1 MASLTPRQLRSLT
14 RQRFNR
20 SRIAELSYQRQLA
33 QVGRHV
39 GNLIKGMAPEG
50 IVSDLATIQ
59 RILSQYSG
67 ILQPWAKTVVE
78 RMQAEVSQ
86 RDIRAWAELG
96 RSIGQ
101 SLKKEILSAP
111 TGAMLREQ
119 MQEQI
124 KSITSLPIEAAQRLN
139 ELTLRGITEGT
150 RTPEIVE
157 AIINSGN
164 VSISRARLIARTQ
177 VATTASKLTEV
188 RAVHVG
194 SPGFLWRTVR
204 DLDVRKIHRKL
215 EGKYFDWDKPP
226 IADESGIR
234 ALPGQIWNCRC
245 YPEVIVPD

>member
-1 MASLTPRQLRSLT
+1 M
-14 RQRFNR
+14 
-20 SRIAELSYQRQLA
+20 
-33 QVGRHV
+33 GRNIGHLV
-39 GNLIKGMAPEG
+39 KGMAPEG
-50 IVSDLATIQ
+50 VISDWQALQ

-124 KSITSLPIEAAQRLN
+124 KSITSLPIEAAHRLN

-150 RTPEIVE
+150 RTPEIME
-157 AIINSGN
+157 AIMNSGN

-188 RAVHVG
+188 RAIHVG
-194 SPGFLWRTVR
+194 ADSYIWRTSL
-204 DLDVRKIHRKL
+204 DSDVRPFHRRL
-215 EGKYFDWDKPP
+215 EGKVIQWNNPP
-226 IADESGIR
+226 VVDEKGRR
-234 ALPGQIWNCRC
+234 AHCGQDFQCRC
-245 YPEVIVPD
+245 WPEIILLD

>member
-1 MASLTPRQLRSLT
+1 MPLTPRQIRNLT

-33 QVGRHV
+33 QVGRNIGH
-39 GNLIKGMAPEG
+39 LIKGMAPEG
-50 IVSDLATIQ
+50 IVSDMGALQ

-101 SLKKEILSAP
+101 SLKKEILHAP

-150 RTPEIVE
+150 RTPEIME
-157 AIINSGN
+157 AIMNSGN
-164 VSISRARLIARTQ
+164 VSISRAKLIARTQ

-188 RAVHVG
+188 RAVHIG
-194 SPGFLWRTVR
+194 SPGYLWRTSL
-204 DLDVRKIHRKL
+204 DSDVRKYHRKL
-215 EGKYFDWDKPP
+215 EGKFIEWDKPP
-226 IADESGIR
+226 IVDKDGRR
-234 ALPGQIWNCRC
+234 AHAGQDYQCRC
-245 YPEVIVPD
+245 YQEVVVPD